1 MKYVIDKNGSN
12 KKLMNY
18 TVSMVGLD
26 VKPKNGVSGLSI
38 KAEKIILVDKDLR
51 DSYIKQRIN
60 KKIDK
65 VIKFMLRILNDED
78 TTDGDV
84 GLVIDEINKLKGIVI
99 NKYKEHMLESEY
111 KALLTK
117 LILIEEEFKRNYSQ
131 KMYINSYM
139 ENYVYEEMISEGRS
153 R

>member
-111 KALLTK
+111 KSLLTK